1 MHAARSPRR
10 AMKASY
16 ASNSFLTSARCFAAA
31 ADLTMVGR
39 LDPRSPS
46 GSAFRVADIV
56 AEHSR

>member
-16 ASNSFLTSARCFAAA
+16 ASNSFLTSARCLAAA
-31 ADLTMVGR
+31 ADLAMVGR

-46 GSAFRVADIV
+46 GSACRLSDII
-56 AEHSR
+56 AEHTC